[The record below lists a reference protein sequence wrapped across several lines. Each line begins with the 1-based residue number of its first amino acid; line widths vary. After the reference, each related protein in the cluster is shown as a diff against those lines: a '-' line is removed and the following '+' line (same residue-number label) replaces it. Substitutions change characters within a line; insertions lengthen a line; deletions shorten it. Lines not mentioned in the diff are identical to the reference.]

1 MTLDRPILITGM
13 SGLIGSAVQ
22 HAMASDHELRALNR
36 RDVEGVPTTSAD
48 LADLDAIRPAFEGID
63 TVIHLAAKA
72 GERFTWEEL
81 LETNVTGTRNVYQ
94 AAVDAGCRR
103 VIFASSGATV
113 SGYEQIEPYKSLVEA
128 RYDDAPTTWQLIT
141 TDMPTRPTGVYGST
155 KVWGEALGRHFGDT
169 TALSV
174 ICLRIGFVNRQDRPS
189 RPRDFSI
196 WCSQRDIVDLI
207 VKSVHI
213 DESIKYDVLFGTS
226 LNRYGYRDLS
236 RAHSIA
242 GFDPQDSAD
251 EFR

>member
-1 MTLDRPILITGM
+1 MDKPILITGM
-13 SGLIGSAVQ
+13 SGLIGSAVRN
-22 HAMASDHELRALNR
+22 AMSSDYELRALNR
-36 RDVEGVPTTSAD
+36 REIDGVRTTCAD
-48 LADLDAIRPAFEGID
+48 LVNLDAIRPAFEGVG

-81 LETNVTGTRNVYQ
+81 LDTNVTGTRNVYQ
-94 AAVDAGCRR
+94 AAADAGCRR

-128 RYDDAPTTWQLIT
+128 RYEDAPNSWPLIT
-141 TDMPTRPTGVYGST
+141 ADMPTRPTGVYGST
-155 KVWGEALGRHFGDT
+155 KVWGEALARHFADT
-169 TALSV
+169 TDLSV

-189 RPRDFSI
+189 RPRDYSI

-226 LNRYGYRDLS
+226 VNRYGYRDLS
-236 RAHSIA
+236 RARNIA

-251 EFR
+251 DFR

>member
-1 MTLDRPILITGM
+1 MDKPILITGM
-13 SGLIGSAVQ
+13 SGLIGSAVRN
-22 HAMASDHELRALNR
+22 AMSSNYELRALNR
-36 RDVEGVPTTSAD
+36 REVDGVLTTSAD
-48 LADLDAIRPAFEGID
+48 LINLDAIRPAFEGVG

-81 LETNVTGTRNVYQ
+81 LDTNVTGTRNVYQ
-94 AAVDAGCRR
+94 AAADAGCRR

-128 RYDDAPTTWQLIT
+128 RYEGAPNSWQLIT
-141 TDMPTRPTGVYGST
+141 ADMPTRPTGVYGST
-155 KVWGEALGRHFGDT
+155 KVWGEALGRHFADT
-169 TALSV
+169 TDLSV

-189 RPRDFSI
+189 RPRDYSI

-226 LNRYGYRDLS
+226 VNRYGYRDLS
-236 RAHSIA
+236 RARNIA

-251 EFR
+251 DFR

>member
-1 MTLDRPILITGM
+1 M
-13 SGLIGSAVQ
+13 S
-22 HAMASDHELRALNR
+22 SDYELRALNR
-36 RDVEGVPTTSAD
+36 REVDGVLTTSAD
-48 LADLDAIRPAFEGID
+48 LVNLEAIRPAFEGVG

-72 GERFTWEEL
+72 GERFTWKEL
-81 LETNVTGTRNVYQ
+81 LDTNVTGTRNVYQ
-94 AAVDAGCRR
+94 AATDAGCRR

-128 RYDDAPTTWQLIT
+128 RYEDAPNSWTLIT
-141 TDMPTRPTGVYGST
+141 ADMPTRPTGVYGST
-155 KVWGEALGRHFGDT
+155 KVWGEALGRHFADT
-169 TALSV
+169 TDLSV

-189 RPRDFSI
+189 RPRDYSI

-226 LNRYGYRDLS
+226 VNRYGYRDLS
-236 RAHSIA
+236 RARNTA

-251 EFR
+251 DFR

>member
-1 MTLDRPILITGM
+1 MAAPILITGM

-22 HAMASDHELRALNR
+22 RALAPDFGLRALNR
-36 RDVEGVPTTSAD
+36 SEVEGVQTTRAD
-48 LADLDAIRPAFEGID
+48 LSDLDAIRPAFEGVE

-81 LETNVTGTRNVYQ
+81 LDTNVTGTRNVYQ
-94 AAVDAGCRR
+94 AALDAGCKR

-113 SGYEQIEPYKSLVEA
+113 SGYEQVEPYKSLVEA
-128 RYDDAPTTWQLIT
+128 RYDDAPTTWPLIT

-155 KVWGEALGRHFGDT
+155 KVWGEALGRHFADT
-169 TALSV
+169 TDLSV

-189 RPRDFSI
+189 RARDYAI

-207 VKSVHI
+207 VKSVHV
-213 DESIKYDVLFGTS
+213 DENVSFDVFFGTS
-226 LNRYGYRDLS
+226 RNQYGYRDLT
-236 RAHSIA
+236 RAIAIA

-251 EFR
+251 DFRE